1 MNRWC
6 LTHKK
11 STPNILSAGT
21 CIWLSR
27 DYIDRLVNTPNTQ
40 PVPLF
45 LFEGTTHCL
54 MPSINVKWQ
63 NNCTLKMTNC
73 ITRIIMLGYGSSLTL
88 PPTITE
94 VGNGFPTHG
103 EHGHSQATTTQNT
116 NSLKP
121 INKNIESFT
130 WICDCLMLGKSSK
143 HILP

>member
-1 MNRWC
+1 
-6 LTHKK
+6 
-11 STPNILSAGT
+11 
-21 CIWLSR
+21 
-27 DYIDRLVNTPNTQ
+27 
-40 PVPLF
+40 
-45 LFEGTTHCL
+45 
-54 MPSINVKWQ
+54 
-63 NNCTLKMTNC
+63 
-73 ITRIIMLGYGSSLTL
+73 MLGYGSSLTL

-143 HILP
+143 HILLKWWPFIVMNPTAESKENNNLKQIQEKR